1 MPCQTSLTRLEQVPE
16 ERCMTVEVEVPK
28 EVEEEV
34 CQEEPSSYSTA
45 RTCYTVPRQVTHLH
59 AY

>member
-1 MPCQTSLTRLEQVPE
+1 MILRDTQCFNVQVVDDRAE
-16 ERCMTVEVEVPK
+16 CE

-45 RTCYTVPRQVTHLH
+45 RTCYTVPRQVTQF
-59 AY
+59 